1 MKNIA
6 IFASGSGSD
15 MQSVIDGVKDGRID
29 GKVKLIITNKNGI
42 YAIERAAKENIPCKT
57 FTLKEYGSHE
67 VRDMAILKELKDN
80 GIDLVVLA
88 GYLSIVTP
96 VIVNEYERRIINIHP
111 SLIPMH
117 CGVGYYGIKVHE
129 SVIASGDKV
138 SGATVHFVDSG
149 ADTGEIIEQV
159 KVEVLSDDTPES
171 LQKRVLE
178 KEHILLPSVVA
189 KLCREE
195 IK

>member
-1 MKNIA
+1 M
-6 IFASGSGSD
+6 
-15 MQSVIDGVKDGRID
+15 
-29 GKVKLIITNKNGI
+29 
-42 YAIERAAKENIPCKT
+42 
-57 FTLKEYGSHE
+57 
-67 VRDMAILKELKDN
+67 
-80 GIDLVVLA
+80 LA

-96 VIVNEYERRIINIHP
+96 VLVNEYERKIINIHP
-111 SLIPMH
+111 SLIPKH

-129 SVIASGDKV
+129 SVINSGDTE
-138 SGATVHFVDSG
+138 SGATVHFVDCG

-159 KVEVLSDDTPES
+159 KVQVLEGDTPES

-178 KEHILLPSVVA
+178 KEHILLPNVVA

>member
-1 MKNIA
+1 M
-6 IFASGSGSD
+6 
-15 MQSVIDGVKDGRID
+15 
-29 GKVKLIITNKNGI
+29 
-42 YAIERAAKENIPCKT
+42 
-57 FTLKEYGSHE
+57 
-67 VRDMAILKELKDN
+67 
-80 GIDLVVLA
+80 LA

-111 SLIPMH
+111 SLIPRH

-178 KEHILLPSVVA
+178 KEHILLPNVVA

>member
-42 YAIERAAKENIPCKT
+42 YAIERAKIENITCKT
-57 FTLKEYGSHE
+57 FTLKQYGSHA

-111 SLIPMH
+111 SLIPRH

-178 KEHILLPSVVA
+178 KEHILLPNVVA

>member
-1 MKNIA
+1 
-6 IFASGSGSD
+6 F
-15 MQSVIDGVKDGRID
+15 
-29 GKVKLIITNKNGI
+29 
-42 YAIERAAKENIPCKT
+42 AIERAKKENISCKT
-57 FTLKEYGSHE
+57 FTLKEYGDHE
-67 VRDMAILKELKDN
+67 SRDKAILKELQAN
-80 GIDLVVLA
+80 NIDLIVLA

-96 VIVNEYERRIINIHP
+96 VLVNSYERKIINIHP
-111 SLIPMH
+111 SLIPKH

-129 SVIASGDKV
+129 SVISSGDSE
-138 SGATVHFVDSG
+138 SGATVHFVDCG

-159 KVEVLSDDTPES
+159 KVQVLDGDTPES